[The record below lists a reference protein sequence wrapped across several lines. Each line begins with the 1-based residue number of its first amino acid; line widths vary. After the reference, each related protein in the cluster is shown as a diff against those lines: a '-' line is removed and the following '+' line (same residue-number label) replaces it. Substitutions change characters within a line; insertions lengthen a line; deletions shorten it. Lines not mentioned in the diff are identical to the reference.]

1 MSEHIPVPALFYVW
15 VVVRR
20 AQQFL
25 LVQEHQYAQTWF
37 FPAGQVE
44 PGEELFAAAER
55 ETREEAGIAIVIEG
69 IARIHHTPAQTD
81 TAELRVTLVAHPA
94 DDSPPKSQPDVHSLQ
109 ARWFP
114 LEEICRLPLRSPR
127 VLGACRY
134 LATGGMVYPRDV
146 WMPWSAQW

>member
-20 AQQFL
+20 DQQFL
-25 LVQEHQYAQTWF
+25 LIQEQKYDQTWF

-44 PGEELFAAAER
+44 PGEEIFTAAER
-55 ETREEAGIAIVIEG
+55 ETLEEAGIPIVIEG
-69 IARIHHTPAQTD
+69 IARIHHTPAHTG

-94 DDSPPKSQPDVHSLQ
+94 DDSPLKSQPDFHSLQ
-109 ARWFP
+109 ARWFT
-114 LEEICRLPLRSPR
+114 LEELSCLPLRSPR

-134 LATGGMVYPRDV
+134 LANGGMVYPRDL
-146 WMPWSAQW
+146 WMPWSSHW